1 MPSRAASLR
10 GPAVDVRRETLPVSV
25 HGPLGVLDLVVP
37 AGATGVDVAKEY
49 AKRAGLDVLP
59 HLYDATGVAV
69 PAREA
74 LTAAGVEPG
83 DLLVATT
90 GERERAAPSAPSV
103 GRGAERIRPGRLSAL
118 WFTLA
123 AALGLLAGWWAGQA
137 GPGTPATVTAL
148 VLAGTALLAAA
159 PFGQL
164 SAQRAVAAPAFGA
177 AAALAVVSQPG
188 AERLPM
194 VVGVAALGGAVT
206 AAVARSWRDD
216 ADEALTVWMVAGSAV
231 FVLAGVAAVLGV
243 RPAVVW
249 SVLLLLA
256 MLSARFVPSLA
267 VDVPD
272 QVLLDLDRL
281 AVTAWTARDTR
292 RGRRARMLVTREGVS
307 GLVARG
313 SRLVTAGAAAVAVV
327 AVVAAPLLLATAT
340 LSLDRIGAWV
350 QVFCAGGALL
360 LAARSYRHR
369 AAQGLLRAAGL
380 ACWVSLTAVG
390 LARLGERDLA
400 LGGLGVV
407 LAGAGCVA
415 VAVATGRGWRSLWWS
430 RRAEQAEGFSGAFA
444 LAAALVATGLFR
456 FLWELTS

>member
-1 MPSRAASLR
+1 M
-10 GPAVDVRRETLPVSV
+10 G
-25 HGPLGVLDLVVP
+25 
-37 AGATGVDVAKEY
+37 
-49 AKRAGLDVLP
+49 RAG
-59 HLYDATGVAV
+59 
-69 PAREA
+69 R
-74 LTAAGVEPG
+74 
-83 DLLVATT
+83 
-90 GERERAAPSAPSV
+90 
-103 GRGAERIRPGRLSAL
+103 
-118 WFTLA
+118 
-123 AALGLLAGWWAGQA
+123 
-137 GPGTPATVTAL
+137 PGTPATVTAL

-272 QVLLDLDRL
+272 QVLLDS
-281 AVTAWTARDTR
+281 TAWRSP
-292 RGRRARMLVTREGVS
+292 RGRPATPAGTPCADAGHREGVS

-360 LAARSYRHR
+360 LLAARSYATARPR
-369 AAQGLLRAAGL
+369 AAAGRRPGLLGEPDGGRPDAA
-380 ACWVSLTAVG
+380 
-390 LARLGERDLA
+390 GERDLA

-444 LAAALVATGLFR
+444 LAAALVATGLF
-456 FLWELTS
+456 SASCGN